1 MYSKTT
7 KAIVADLMD
16 LSLEHGPM
24 ELAITE
30 ESEDGDFS
38 PSILLHTAPEAVI
51 RYLAVDMRVADLRLE
66 DGGLIVLP
74 APDCLG
80 GEEDV

>member
-24 ELAITE
+24 ELTVTE
-30 ESEDGDFS
+30 ETEDGDFIH
-38 PSILLHTAPEAVI
+38 SILLHTAPEAVI
-51 RYLAVDMRVADLRLE
+51 RYLALDMRVADLRLE

>member
-24 ELAITE
+24 ELAVTGE
-30 ESEDGDFS
+30 TEDGDF
-38 PSILLHTAPEAVI
+38 T
-51 RYLAVDMRVADLRLE
+51 
-66 DGGLIVLP
+66 P
-74 APDCLG
+74 ASSCTPRRRR
-80 GEEDV
+80 

>member
-1 MYSKTT
+1 MYSRTT

-30 ESEDGDFS
+30 ESEDGDFI

>member
-24 ELAITE
+24 ELAVTE
-30 ESEDGDFS
+30 ETEDGDFI

-51 RYLAVDMRVADLRLE
+51 RSLAMDMRVADLRLE

-74 APDCLG
+74 APDRLG